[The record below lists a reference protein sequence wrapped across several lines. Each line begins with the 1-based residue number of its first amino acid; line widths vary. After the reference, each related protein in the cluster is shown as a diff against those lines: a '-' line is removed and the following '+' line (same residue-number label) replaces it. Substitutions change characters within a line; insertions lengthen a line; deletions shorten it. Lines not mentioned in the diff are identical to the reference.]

1 MKTEIL
7 ITLEVG
13 VLNIAK
19 ILKVKEMRR
28 CIGCFSC
35 MTSCAVVNRHNH
47 SLAKSAIKIITSG
60 GLSGSMAAVVC
71 AGCTGVRAC
80 AEACPTG
87 ALADR
92 EGGGVTLL
100 PERCTGCRKCV
111 AACALGAVH
120 FDSTTNKPII
130 CKHCGVCT
138 QFCTHGC
145 LEMEEA

>member
-1 MKTEIL
+1 M
-7 ITLEVG
+7 
-13 VLNIAK
+13 NIAK

-35 MTSCAVVNRHNH
+35 MTSCAVVNQHSH
-47 SLAKSAIKIITSG
+47 SLAKSAIKIKTSS
-60 GLSGSMAAVVC
+60 GLSGRMVAVVC
-71 AGCTGVRAC
+71 VGCTGVRAC
-80 AEACPTG
+80 AQVCPTS
-87 ALADR
+87 ALVDR

-100 PERCTGCRKCV
+100 PDRCTGCQKCV
-111 AACALGAVH
+111 VACAFRAVN
-120 FDSTTNKPII
+120 FDSTTNKPFI